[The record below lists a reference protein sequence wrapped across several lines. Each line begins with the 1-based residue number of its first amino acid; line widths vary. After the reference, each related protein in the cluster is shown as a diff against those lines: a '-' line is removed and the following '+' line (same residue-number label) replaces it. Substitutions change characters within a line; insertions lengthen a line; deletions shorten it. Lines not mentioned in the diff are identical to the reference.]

1 MLVKPNVLKK
11 QLQNGLKP
19 TLKAFSLMEVLI
31 VLAIIGIL
39 TLAAATYFGGTV
51 SKAYSLEAEQNLNY
65 IFTLEKTYFYT
76 HSKYCDNL
84 KEIGFENAKTSKE
97 GGNAKY
103 TYEVVQVSNTAFKVR
118 ATAVEDFNANGVFN
132 VWEVD
137 QDKMIKEVTP
147 D

>member
-1 MLVKPNVLKK
+1 MFCKINSMSKSMKK
-11 QLQNGLKP
+11 LLKP
-19 TLKAFSLMEVLI
+19 ALKAFSLMEVLI

-51 SKAYSLEAEQNLNY
+51 SKAYSLEAEQNLNFIY
-65 IFTLEKTYFYT
+65 TLEKTYFYA
-76 HSKYCDNL
+76 HSKYSDNL

-103 TYEVVQVSNTAFKVR
+103 TYEVTQASNTAFKVK
-118 ATAVEDFNANGVFN
+118 ATATEDFNANGVFN
-132 VWEVD
+132 VWECD
-137 QDKMIKEVTP
+137 QDKNIKETTP

>member
-1 MLVKPNVLKK
+1 MFKK
-11 QLQNGLKP
+11 TKHLLKP
-19 TLKAFSLMEVLI
+19 GLKAFSLMEVLI

-51 SKAYSLEAEQNLNY
+51 SKAYSLEAEQNLNF

-76 HSKYCDNL
+76 HSKYSDNL

-103 TYEVVQVSNTAFKVR
+103 TYEVTQSTSTAFQVK
-118 ATAVEDFNANGVFN
+118 ATAVEDFNANGIFN
-132 VWEVD
+132 VWQVD
-137 QDKMIKEVTP
+137 QDKNIKEITP

>member
-1 MLVKPNVLKK
+1 MKTRLTKAIN
-11 QLQNGLKP
+11 P

-39 TLAAATYFGGTV
+39 TLSAATYFGGTV
-51 SKAYSLEAEQNLNY
+51 SKAYSLEAQQNLNF

-76 HSKYCDNL
+76 HSKYSDNL

-103 TYEVVQVSNTAFKVR
+103 TYEVTQASNAAFKVR

-137 QDKMIKEVTP
+137 QDKNIKEVTP